1 MQTQRKITLSF
12 SFSKEV
18 AEALL
23 NLRESKQ
30 VNLSRYIDRLLSKIL
45 EVGDNVNV

>member
-18 AEALL
+18 AEALY
-23 NLRESKQ
+23 NLREQEQ
-30 VNLSRYIDRLLSKIL
+30 VNLSRYIDRLLYKTL
-45 EVGDNVNV
+45 KVGDNKNV